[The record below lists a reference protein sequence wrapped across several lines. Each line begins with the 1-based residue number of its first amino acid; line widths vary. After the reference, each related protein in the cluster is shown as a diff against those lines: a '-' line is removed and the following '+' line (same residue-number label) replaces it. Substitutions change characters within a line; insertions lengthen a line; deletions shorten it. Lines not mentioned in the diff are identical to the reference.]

1 MSKSALL
8 LIPFIIGA
16 ANADST
22 CPETQA
28 SQAMTVTSAM
38 HAIKIA
44 KSAMLKIYEAEYL
57 AGFEPFAA
65 EKTNNIWHVYGSLP
79 PETLGGTP
87 ESEVCATTGE
97 VLEIY
102 HSQ

>member
-1 MSKSALL
+1 
-8 LIPFIIGA
+8 
-16 ANADST
+16 
-22 CPETQA
+22 
-28 SQAMTVTSAM
+28 M